1 MDKKIIRCEIGLE
14 EPREVIVQFDDREI
28 KTLFHYYS
36 DEVQFTESD
45 FIGKTEKESR
55 SMFFEKDKEY
65 LQT

>member
-1 MDKKIIRCEIGLE
+1 MDKKIIRCEIELK
-14 EPREVIVQFDDREI
+14 EPRKVIVQFDDMEI
-28 KTLFHYYS
+28 KTLFRYYS
-36 DEVQFTESD
+36 DEIQFTESD